1 MQYERVCSF
10 FEDVEKQGYKV
21 AVGGK
26 VETSGGYFIN
36 PTIIDNPDENSKI
49 VVEEPFGPI
58 LPILKWSDEEDVI
71 ERANNTDMGLGASVW
86 SSDLEEAER
95 IGRQLDAGTIW
106 VNTHFELDPSVPFGG
121 HKSSGLGSEWG
132 VSGLTQFCNSQSLFL
147 KTKL

>member
-10 FEDVEKQGYKV
+10 FADVEKQGHKI

-36 PTIIDNPDENSKI
+36 PTIIDNPADDSKI

-58 LPILKWSDEEDVI
+58 LPIMKWSEEDEVI
-71 ERANNTDMGLGASVW
+71 QRANNTDMGLGASVW
-86 SSDLEEAER
+86 TTDLVEAER
-95 IGRQLDAGTIW
+95 IGRQLEAGNIW
-106 VNTHFELDPSVPFGG
+106 VNNHLDLNPNTPFGG
-121 HKSSGLGSEWG
+121 HKGSGLGSEWG
-132 VSGLTQFCNSQSLFL
+132 VSGLKQFCNSQSLYL